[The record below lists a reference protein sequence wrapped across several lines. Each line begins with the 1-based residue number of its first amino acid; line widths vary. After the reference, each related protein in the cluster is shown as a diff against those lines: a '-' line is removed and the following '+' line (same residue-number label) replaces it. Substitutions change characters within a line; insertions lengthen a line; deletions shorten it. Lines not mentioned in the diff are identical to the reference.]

1 MAYKLNG
8 EYLSPNSPFS
18 TGGVNYPSNWLQL
31 SSESERS
38 AIGISTVADEE
49 TYDSVFYTSPGAA
62 KPLADLKAN
71 FIQKQKDYAASLIQ
85 ETDWMVI
92 RAAGGGTAV
101 SSDTTTYRAA
111 VRTKSNEREAQI
123 TACSNVAALQNLL
136 ASPEGTTEGLK
147 AWPTKP

>member
-38 AIGISTVADEE
+38 AIGISTVADEA
-49 TYDSVFYTSPGAA
+49 TYDGRFYSSPGVARPIAA
-62 KPLADLKAN
+62 LKAEW
-71 FIQKQKDYAASLIQ
+71 IDKQKTHALTLIQ
-85 ETDWMVI
+85 ITDWMVI

-101 SSDTTTYRAA
+101 PSDTTTYRAA
-111 VRTKSNEREAQI
+111 VRTKSKEREDQI
-123 TACSNVAALQNLL
+123 TACSDVAALQNLI
-136 ASPEGTTEGLK
+136 AITEGASGGLN
-147 AWPTKP
+147 AWPDKP